1 MVMVH
6 LFCKAA
12 SKYLVGDY
20 QSGKTRL
27 GNRDEP
33 GTRWE
38 MSSLGAGQFTF
49 LNLRDLDLTNFF
61 DALEAMN
68 EDRYLD
74 GNTHTGTVQL
84 VRHTGEPFTGTKW
97 LRSPGP
103 DNSVVFT
110 CLGVA
115 DGARLLDG
123 RPGHNTVQLMPNNGF
138 AGTRWAVET
147 PT

>member
-12 SKYLVGDY
+12 SKYLAGNH
-20 QSGKTRL
+20 QSGTTSLR
-27 GNRDEP
+27 NRDEP

-38 MSSLGAGQFTF
+38 MNHLGSGQFTF
-49 LNLRDLDLTNFF
+49 LNLQDLDLTSFF
-61 DALEAMN
+61 DVLEAFN

-74 GNTHTGTVQL
+74 GNTFTGTVQL
-84 VRHTGEPFTGTKW
+84 VRHTSEPFTGTKW
-97 LRSPGP
+97 LRSTGP
-103 DNSVVFT
+103 ENSIVFN

-115 DGARLLDG
+115 EGPRYLDG
-123 RPGHNTVQLMPNNGF
+123 RPGANTVQLMHNNGF
-138 AGTRWAVET
+138 AGTRWAIET